1 MTTELIQ
8 RALRAPSFVAARR
21 RVFRQLL
28 ESLVYEDAL
37 TYRVTDGVEP
47 GADTAESG
55 VDVVAAVVDATDADG
70 DPVRYLFRSRRRF
83 GFNRVALTSDPV
95 RRHGANGLAEAD
107 SITRFLAE
115 VDDALRAEP
124 DCLARFADELERT
137 LLNDALA
144 RYVASERGDVLTD
157 ADYDQLESIILDGHR
172 YHPAF
177 KSRVGFDVAD
187 NVAFGPEFATD
198 VRPLWL
204 AVHRSVAEVTSV
216 PSLAAEDFLAMQLGR
231 ETQVSFQD
239 ALRADGLPPA
249 EYTLLPVH
257 PWQWREHIATAFAE
271 QLRRRQLIV
280 LGEDPH
286 TFRAQQSIRTLA
298 CRDVPGRPYLKLSL
312 SLVNTST
319 SRVLAPH
326 TVRNAPPISDWLGRL
341 VDGDSFLRDELRLI
355 ILREVMGSAVT
366 PEPPAEFARPATY
379 GTLAC
384 IWRESLHGFLSD
396 GERAVP
402 FTALTASEWDGTP
415 FVDAWLREH
424 GAREWTRRLVDIAV
438 IPLLHLLIRHGVA
451 CEAHAQNM
459 VLVHRDGLPER
470 IALKDFHDGVRFSR
484 TVLSDPDGCPM
495 LSSPPS
501 HHVNANSFV
510 ETADVELVTDFLL
523 DAFCFINLGELAGFL
538 DDAGLLGEREFWA
551 IVRDGIVGYQGRFPE
566 LAERFALFDVAKPT
580 VAVEKL
586 TTRRLLTDTEL
597 RLHHVPNPLAPD
609 RSDHD

>member
-1 MTTELIQ
+1 MTTEMIQ
-8 RALRAPSFVAARR
+8 RALRASSFVAARR
-21 RVFRQLL
+21 RIFGQLL

-37 TYRVTDGVEP
+37 TYRVTDRV
-47 GADTAESG
+47 ESG
-55 VDVVAAVVDATDADG
+55 VDTTEPGEDVVAAVVDATDADG
-70 DPVRYLFRSRRRF
+70 EPVRYLFRLRRRF
-83 GFNRVALTSDPV
+83 GFNRVALTADPV
-95 RRHGANGLAEAD
+95 RRHGANGAAEAD

-115 VDDALRAEP
+115 VADALRAES

-137 LLNDALA
+137 LLNDTLA
-144 RYVASERGDVLTD
+144 RYIASERGDVLAD
-157 ADYDQLESIILDGHR
+157 ADYDQLESIVLDGHR

-187 NVAFGPEFATD
+187 NLAYGPEFAVE

-204 AVHRSVAEVTSV
+204 AAHRSVTEVTSI
-216 PSLAAEDFLAMQLGR
+216 PSLCEEGFLATQLGQAR
-231 ETQVSFQD
+231 ASFQD
-239 ALRADGLPPA
+239 TLRANGLPPA
-249 EYTLLPVH
+249 EYTMLPVH
-257 PWQWREHIATAFAE
+257 PWQWREHLATAFAE
-271 QLRRRQLIV
+271 QLRRQQLIV
-280 LGEDPH
+280 LGEDTH

-326 TVRNAPPISDWLGRL
+326 TVRNAPPISDWLSRL
-341 VDGDSFLRDELRLI
+341 VDGDAFLRDELQLI
-355 ILREVMGSAVT
+355 ILREVMGTAVT

-384 IWRESLHGFLSD
+384 IWRESLHGFLSS
-396 GERAVP
+396 GECAVP
-402 FTALTASEWDGTP
+402 VTALTASERDGTP

-424 GAREWTRRLVDIAV
+424 GAREWTRRLVDVAV
-438 IPLLHLLIRHGVA
+438 VPLLHLLVRHGVA

-484 TVLSDPDGCPM
+484 AVLSDPDECPM

-510 ETADVELVTDFLL
+510 ETDDVELVTDFLL
-523 DAFCFINLGELAGFL
+523 DAFCFINFGELAGFL

-551 IVRDGIVGYQGRFPE
+551 IVRGGIADYQARFPE
-566 LAERFALFDVAKPT
+566 LAERFALFDVAKPM

-586 TTRRLLTDTEL
+586 TTRRLLTDTEP